1 MHSST
6 SYILPLLYEEN
17 VKEFNEKL
25 KEIKDPSVIYVSDLV
40 VCTHKWY
47 LRRKYPELTFRFE
60 PQLMIGRVVHEG
72 LARFLE
78 KKGFEIELSI
88 EREVYVDSRKYL
100 LKGRVDAYNR
110 DEKIIIEFKYSKLFK
125 EKPLEHHIMQLQ
137 IYMNMLDAEKGVL
150 MYLTPNAMVEFQYD
164 RMDYSIDKQVK
175 DVVEDCH
182 RPRWSWE
189 CRFCVFRRLCGY
201 ATSSLYS
208 R

>member
-6 SYILPLLYEEN
+6 SYILPMLYEEN

-40 VCTHKWY
+40 VCTHKWH

-60 PQLMIGRVVHEG
+60 PQLTIGRVIHEG
-72 LARFLE
+72 LAKFLVR
-78 KKGFEIELSI
+78 KGFETELSVDK
-88 EREVYVDSRKYL
+88 EVYVDSSKYL
-100 LKGRVDAYNR
+100 LRGRVDAYNR
-110 DEKIIIEFKYSKLFK
+110 NEKIIVEFKYSRLFK
-125 EKPLEHHIMQLQ
+125 EKPVEHHIMQLQ
-137 IYMNMLDAEKGVL
+137 IYMNLLDAEKGVL

-164 RMDYSIDKQVK
+164 KIDYNIDKQVK
-175 DVVEDCH
+175 DLVENIYH
-182 RPRWSWE
+182 PRWSWE

-201 ATSSLYS
+201 ATAGSYS